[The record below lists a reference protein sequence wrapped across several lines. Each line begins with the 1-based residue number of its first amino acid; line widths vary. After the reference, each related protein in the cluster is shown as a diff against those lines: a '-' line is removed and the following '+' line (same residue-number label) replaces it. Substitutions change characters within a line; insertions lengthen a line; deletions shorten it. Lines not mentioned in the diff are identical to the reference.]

1 MRPRLGPIQYMK
13 PTSATKTNA
22 NANAVA
28 ITSSP
33 AAADTTHAAALIE
46 FAEALRSV
54 APNLFDAAL
63 MHRVQLV
70 GYGFSPVRAT
80 EFVEVLSR
88 DVQREVEY
96 PVSTNQAGV

>member
-1 MRPRLGPIQYMK
+1 MLLPSLLLPPQPIQLT
-13 PTSATKTNA
+13 P
-22 NANAVA
+22 
-28 ITSSP
+28 P
-33 AAADTTHAAALIE
+33 ALIE

-70 GYGFSPVRAT
+70 GYGFSPVSAT

-96 PVSTNQAGV
+96 PVSTNQAVV

>member
-1 MRPRLGPIQYMK
+1 VLPDGRSIVRSDK
-13 PTSATKTNA
+13 VET
-22 NANAVA
+22 A
-28 ITSSP
+28 IGIFENLHDSMDQIP
-33 AAADTTHAAALIE
+33 PALIE

-70 GYGFSPVRAT
+70 DYGFSPVSAT

-96 PVSTNQAGV
+96 PVSTNQAVV